1 MWEAKNESEPPNSSC
16 LQCSRGGGGEGRP
29 FQKVVGNASPDTPSH
44 LQQKKL
50 KLAKPGPPW
59 RAQGLSSCGP
69 VTQPAPIFRSL
80 CRKENEFLSVVQE
93 REYVELNQRDFLEV
107 VTQLHG

>member
-1 MWEAKNESEPPNSSC
+1 MNQNPQTHPAYSAAGA
-16 LQCSRGGGGEGRP
+16 GGGKGRP